1 MVAKDPEL
9 HLPQMHQSSNSSKN
23 NSSSS
28 NSASK
33 GEPSQTTPTCIQ
45 EGAVAKVAA
54 LLTFSNVRTR
64 QEVKRQSRHSL
75 KEKMVLYQI

>member
-1 MVAKDPEL
+1 
-9 HLPQMHQSSNSSKN
+9 MHQSSSSSKN
-23 NSSSS
+23 NNSSSSSNSSSS

-64 QEVKRQSRHSL
+64 QGLKRQSRHSL
-75 KEKMVLYQI
+75 KEKMVLHQI